1 MMDHASGV
9 FGLETQGAVPVS
21 VEDEDIT
28 IIAASGL
35 FSEEWYIKENP
46 DVARSGI
53 NPLVHYV
60 RHGASEGR
68 VPFQGFN
75 ATRYL
80 ANAEVNGRVMRNPL
94 AHFILHGSPDD
105 LLLKGLLGK
114 FSTQSVK
121 VAMDRLEALP
131 IFSLDDYLTLNQ
143 DIRPTGGNMDVD
155 PLNHAVVYGFPEG
168 RTVFM
173 KTTVARVMG
182 AAAAKPFPPAVF
194 EKSLVPDDA
203 PVDVPK
209 AGKRK
214 RAAPAVAPV
223 VAALPVLPEIGVFYN
238 SAGNAFIRE
247 IAEDIVNTLADAGQ
261 PAVLLDETLLQE
273 KRPALNI
280 FVAPHEFFHLGE
292 GRSWAR
298 EDILKSAFL
307 FTTEQ
312 PQTLWFERAMPF
324 ILMSRGIIDIAWQV
338 QDIFQPTGLP
348 AMFFNPNVKART
360 IWLEETDMR
369 HPLLRV
375 MPKAAQRREVPKML
389 VAERMID
396 VAFFGTA
403 SEHREKFFTKNAA
416 FFAVYEAFLYY
427 RKVESP
433 LLAKGSHAA
442 LSRMAGHVAA
452 HSKLMLNIHRDNNG
466 FFEWHRIVKLGMVSG
481 TVVVSEPCPP
491 HPMFKPGVHYLEDP
505 GRHIL
510 NLVEWLLNT
519 DEGKAKAQA
528 VQDAANA
535 VVTSQNLAT
544 SNVRRLLEF
553 LNAHQVAA

>member
-9 FGLETQGAVPVS
+9 FGLETRASAPVS

-35 FSEEWYIKENP
+35 FTEEWYIKENP

-68 VPFQGFN
+68 TPFKGFN

-80 ANAEVNGRVMRNPL
+80 ANAEAYGHVNRNPL
-94 AHFILHGSPDD
+94 AHFILHGSPED
-105 LLLKGLLGK
+105 LLLKGLLSK
-114 FSTQSVK
+114 FSTRSVRQ
-121 VAMDRLEALP
+121 AMDRLEALP
-131 IFSLDDYLTLNQ
+131 IFNLEDYLTLNQ
-143 DIRPTGGNMDVD
+143 DIKPTGGNMDVD

-182 AAAAKPFPPAVF
+182 AAAAKPISQSP
-194 EKSLVPDDA
+194 LA
-203 PVDVPK
+203 PVPG
-209 AGKRK
+209 AG
-214 RAAPAVAPV
+214 APP
-223 VAALPVLPEIGVFYN
+223 VAAAKPGKKKRPAAAEPEALPALPMLPEIGVFYN
-238 SAGNAFIRE
+238 TAGNAFIRE
-247 IAEDIVNTLADAGQ
+247 IAEDIVETLQNAGQ
-261 PAVLLDETLLQE
+261 PAVLLDETLPQE
-273 KRPALNI
+273 RRPELNI
-280 FVAPHEFFHLGE
+280 FVAPHEFFHLGG
-292 GRSWAR
+292 GRAWAR
-298 EDILKSAFL
+298 DDILNSAFL

-324 ILMSRGIIDIAWQV
+324 ILMARGMIDIAWQV

-348 AMFFNPNVKART
+348 AMFFNPNVKARNA
-360 IWLEETDMR
+360 WLEEGDMR

-375 MPKAAQRREVPKML
+375 LPKKTQVREVPKMA
-389 VAERMID
+389 VAERVLDI
-396 VAFFGTA
+396 AFFGTA

-416 FFAVYEAFLYY
+416 FFADYEAFLYY

-442 LSRMAGHVAA
+442 LARMAGHVAA
-452 HSKLMLNIHRDNNG
+452 NAKLMLNIHRDDDG

-481 TVVVSEPCPP
+481 AVVVSEPCPP
-491 HPMFKPGVHYLEDP
+491 HPVFKPGVHYLEET

-528 VQDAANA
+528 VQTAATALVNDR
-535 VVTSQNLAT
+535 QLAA
-544 SNVRRLLEF
+544 SNVRGLLEF
-553 LNAHQVAA
+553 LNMHRVVA